1 MKDICIQAEGPKGI
15 SDAELQK
22 ALAGALPAGLRRVLL
37 LPPDDTRFHSGG
49 GRIAN
54 IAYHLLKDNCRV
66 DVMPALGTHAP
77 MDRAQCRR
85 MFGDI
90 PFERFIAH
98 AWRTDVIKIGTIPGE
113 FVREVSEGLYD
124 APIDVEVN
132 RRLLEEYDLILS
144 IGQVVPH
151 EVAGMANHAK
161 NIFVGC
167 GGPRMIHATHI
178 LSAFYGVERVMGR
191 EDTPARRLFDYAA
204 ERFLKNLPIYYLLTV
219 ATAPEGETRIHGLFG
234 GADRDSFLNAA
245 ALAREKN
252 IRYVEAPLKKVVVYL
267 DKAEFRTTW
276 LGNKAIYRTRM
287 AIQEGGELIVLAP
300 GVERFGEDDECD
312 RLIRKYGYCGRDAVI
327 RLCRTQEDLKAN
339 LSAAAH
345 LIHGSADGRFSIT
358 YCTKKLSREDV
369 EGVGYRFMPYMD
381 AVARY
386 DPARLAPGY
395 NHLSGGEEV
404 FFIPNPAL
412 GLWAIRETLEEGAR

>member
-1 MKDICIQAEGPKGI
+1 MKEISIRAGDPKGI
-15 SDAELQK
+15 SDAELK
-22 ALAGALPAGLRRVLL
+22 DILAGALPGGFRRVLL
-37 LPPDDTRFHSGG
+37 LPPDQTRFHSGG

-54 IAYHLLKDNCRV
+54 IIYHLLKDTCRV

-77 MDRAQCRR
+77 MDEAQCRR

-90 PFERFIAH
+90 PFGCFIAH
-98 AWRTDVIKIGTIPGE
+98 AWRTDVVKVGTIPGE
-113 FVREVSEGLYD
+113 FVREASEGLYD

-132 RRLLEEYDLILS
+132 RRLLEGYDLILS

-151 EVAGMANHAK
+151 EIAGMANHAK

-204 ERFLKNLPIYYLLTV
+204 ERFLKDLPIYYLLTV
-219 ATAPEGETRIHGLFG
+219 ATAPEGETLIHGLFG
-234 GADRDSFLNAA
+234 SAGRASFLNAA

-252 IRYVEAPLKKVVVYL
+252 ISYVDAPLKKVVAYL
-267 DKAEFRTTW
+267 DEAEFRTTW
-276 LGNKAIYRTRM
+276 LGNKAVYRTRM
-287 AIQEGGELIVLAP
+287 AIREGGELIVLAP
-300 GVERFGEDDECD
+300 GIERFGEDEVSD
-312 RLIRKYGYCGRDAVI
+312 RLIRKYGYCGRDAVL
-327 RLCRTQEDLKAN
+327 RLCGMQEDLKAD

-345 LIHGSADGRFSIT
+345 LIHGSADGHFSIT
-358 YCTKKLSREDV
+358 YCTKKLSREAV
-369 EGVGYRFMPYMD
+369 EGVGYRHMPYMD
-381 AVARY
+381 AAARY
-386 DPARLAPGY
+386 DPAHLAPGY
-395 NHLSGGEEV
+395 NRLPDGEEI

-412 GLWAIRETLEEGAR
+412 GLWAVRESI